1 MLLERGIFVSMTR
14 LITFL
19 ALFVSLSFVYSQ
31 DSGSEGG
38 DFSGFSSSGQGGG
51 SSPGGSMVGLTVGE
65 NYVIK
70 PSDVL
75 QLSVYQEDD
84 LDKMVRVEGDG
95 TVALALI
102 GKVRV
107 AGMTVAEAQSLVTEL
122 YNRDFLVD
130 PQVSLLVVEF
140 APRVVRILGAVNRPG
155 VVMMP
160 PDRELTL
167 TEAIAGVNGISRLGN
182 PKSVQIKRVEEGG
195 ATQLI
200 EVNFS
205 RIMSDPKVR
214 DITLKENDSV
224 WVPER
229 II

>member
-1 MLLERGIFVSMTR
+1 
-14 LITFL
+14 
-19 ALFVSLSFVYSQ
+19 
-31 DSGSEGG
+31 
-38 DFSGFSSSGQGGG
+38 
-51 SSPGGSMVGLTVGE
+51 MVGLTVGE